1 MADQENETTEQTQSQ
16 EFHESQ
22 APQAAQASQASA
34 QEYET
39 PIEQIRQ
46 LKVRISTLE
55 KDLAQ
60 EREKATDYMNRAM
73 RAQAE
78 MSNVRKRLQQEMS
91 LMLRDTVKSVVY
103 EQLAVLDSFDRAF
116 GTLPP
121 EFKNFTWVDG
131 IGLIQNQLFSVLFRA
146 GVTPI
151 EAQGKKFNPIEHEA
165 VAYEETSNY
174 AEDTVTSELQ
184 RGYKLQDTV
193 LRPTL
198 VKIARAPQPVAA
210 GNVGSDDNDTSTTTE
225 QAAQSETHTTTD
237 Q

>member
-1 MADQENETTEQTQSQ
+1 MADQENETTEQSQSQ

-22 APQAAQASQASA
+22 ASQASQASA
-34 QEYET
+34 QEHET

-55 KDLAQ
+55 KELTQ

-165 VAYEETSNY
+165 VAYEETSSY
-174 AEDTVTSELQ
+174 PEDTVTSELQ

-198 VKIARAPQPVAA
+198 VKIARTPQPVAA
-210 GNVGSDDNDTSTTTE
+210 GNVGSDDNDAGTTTE
-225 QAAQSETHTTTD
+225 HAAQSETHTTTD